1 MKFFPTST
9 QLNLQQIS
17 DKVNQFW
24 QQKDIFNASLELRK
38 DASNF
43 TFYEGPP
50 SANGEPGIHH
60 VFSRTIKDI
69 FCRYKTMR
77 GYFVP
82 RKAGWDAHGLPV
94 ELQVEKSL
102 GITKEEIGLK
112 ISIKDYN
119 ELCKKTVI
127 RYKDQ
132 WEKLTEKLG
141 YWLDFKHPY
150 VTSDRKYMLSI
161 WYLIKQFYERGLL
174 YSGHNIQPYS
184 PAAGTALSSHE
195 LNQPGCYKSVKDI
208 SIVAQF
214 KLKNVPNT
222 YLLAWTTTPW
232 TLPANSALAVGK
244 QMVYVKIRTQNPYTQ
259 LTVEVILA
267 ESALP
272 RYFSTLTAAHGQKTV
287 PVDYEIVE
295 KLPGEALIGMEYE
308 QLLPYVKPQKRA
320 FFVVN
325 GDFVSTEEGTGIVH
339 IAPSFGAD
347 DMRLAKQYNI
357 PAITVQR
364 DGKEV
369 PIVDKQGRF
378 VAEITDWAGKYVK
391 EAYESE
397 AIRQMPTYKPV
408 DVLIAIALKETN
420 KAFQVAKYTHNYPH
434 CWRTDKPILYYP
446 VEAWFIKT
454 TDYKESLLSLN
465 KEIQWKPAATGTGRF
480 ENWLFN
486 LVDWNISRDRFWGTP
501 IPIWISEDR
510 KEQICIGS
518 LAELTAEINKAVE
531 AGIMKQPM
539 QEGFDLHRPYID
551 DVVLLGSSGKPL
563 YRVPEVIDVWFDSG
577 AMPYAQ
583 WSYPFENKENFEKHF
598 PADFIAE
605 GVDQTRGW
613 FFTLHAIAG
622 ILFNSKAFKNVISNG
637 LILDKHGQKMS
648 KRLNN
653 SIDPFQIIEQYG
665 ADALRWYIISNA
677 PPWDNLKF
685 DPEALGEVIR
695 KYFVTLHNTYNFFAI
710 YANLDGFDYQN
721 IPLPIKERPEIDR
734 WIISRLQQLI
744 KLVTQELDFYEP
756 TKAIRAIQ
764 HFVVDELSNWYVRL
778 NRKRFWKSEK
788 SFDKEAAYQTLYT
801 CLHTIT
807 QLSAP
812 FAPFYSEQLYKDLH
826 ALDLEEKELSS
837 VHMSNWPL
845 AQDDAIDQVLE
856 NKMQQAQV
864 IVALVHAIRK
874 KHQLRVR
881 LPLAKVMIPVRSA
894 EEKAT
899 IKAVAPLIL
908 AETNVKEIV
917 YIDDKSDLVVKS
929 VKPDFK
935 VLGKRFRTQ
944 LPEITLQLAAL
955 SQAAIR
961 SLEENKEILLP
972 LEKEKVI
979 LKLTDVIIVSKD
991 IPGWS
996 IAHQDDWVVALDIT
1010 LTDELRQE
1018 GIARDV
1024 VNRVQNIRKNLN
1036 FDVIDKIQLHIN
1048 CPETFVQEAILK
1060 HKAYIAQETQ
1070 ATKVALADIA
1080 DEAGEALSIDHYQL
1094 FVKVTLD
1101 TLN

>member
-174 YSGHNIQPYS
+174 YSGHSIQPYS

-391 EAYESE
+391 
-397 AIRQMPTYKPV
+397 
-408 DVLIAIALKETN
+408 
-420 KAFQVAKYTHNYPH
+420 
-434 CWRTDKPILYYP
+434 
-446 VEAWFIKT
+446 
-454 TDYKESLLSLN
+454 
-465 KEIQWKPAATGTGRF
+465 
-480 ENWLFN
+480 
-486 LVDWNISRDRFWGTP
+486 
-501 IPIWISEDR
+501 
-510 KEQICIGS
+510 
-518 LAELTAEINKAVE
+518 
-531 AGIMKQPM
+531 
-539 QEGFDLHRPYID
+539 
-551 DVVLLGSSGKPL
+551 
-563 YRVPEVIDVWFDSG
+563 
-577 AMPYAQ
+577 
-583 WSYPFENKENFEKHF
+583 
-598 PADFIAE
+598 
-605 GVDQTRGW
+605 
-613 FFTLHAIAG
+613 
-622 ILFNSKAFKNVISNG
+622 
-637 LILDKHGQKMS
+637 
-648 KRLNN
+648 
-653 SIDPFQIIEQYG
+653 
-665 ADALRWYIISNA
+665 
-677 PPWDNLKF
+677 
-685 DPEALGEVIR
+685 
-695 KYFVTLHNTYNFFAI
+695 
-710 YANLDGFDYQN
+710 
-721 IPLPIKERPEIDR
+721 
-734 WIISRLQQLI
+734 
-744 KLVTQELDFYEP
+744 
-756 TKAIRAIQ
+756 
-764 HFVVDELSNWYVRL
+764 
-778 NRKRFWKSEK
+778 
-788 SFDKEAAYQTLYT
+788 
-801 CLHTIT
+801 
-807 QLSAP
+807 
-812 FAPFYSEQLYKDLH
+812 
-826 ALDLEEKELSS
+826 
-837 VHMSNWPL
+837 
-845 AQDDAIDQVLE
+845 
-856 NKMQQAQV
+856 
-864 IVALVHAIRK
+864 
-874 KHQLRVR
+874 
-881 LPLAKVMIPVRSA
+881 
-894 EEKAT
+894 
-899 IKAVAPLIL
+899 
-908 AETNVKEIV
+908 
-917 YIDDKSDLVVKS
+917 
-929 VKPDFK
+929 
-935 VLGKRFRTQ
+935 
-944 LPEITLQLAAL
+944 
-955 SQAAIR
+955 
-961 SLEENKEILLP
+961 
-972 LEKEKVI
+972 
-979 LKLTDVIIVSKD
+979 
-991 IPGWS
+991 
-996 IAHQDDWVVALDIT
+996 
-1010 LTDELRQE
+1010 
-1018 GIARDV
+1018 
-1024 VNRVQNIRKNLN
+1024 
-1036 FDVIDKIQLHIN
+1036 
-1048 CPETFVQEAILK
+1048 
-1060 HKAYIAQETQ
+1060 
-1070 ATKVALADIA
+1070 
-1080 DEAGEALSIDHYQL
+1080 
-1094 FVKVTLD
+1094 
-1101 TLN
+1101 